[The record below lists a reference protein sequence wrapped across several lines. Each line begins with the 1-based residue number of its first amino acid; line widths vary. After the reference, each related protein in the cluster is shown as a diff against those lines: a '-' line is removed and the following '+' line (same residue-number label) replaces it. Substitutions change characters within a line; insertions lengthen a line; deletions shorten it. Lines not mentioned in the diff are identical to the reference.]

1 MSHLSRPPIIY
12 FHFNFYTGGKLI
24 TGVVDTGGK
33 FTIGINDTGCK
44 VNIRD
49 RQ

>member
-1 MSHLSRPPIIY
+1 MSAIIL
-12 FHFNFYTGGKLI
+12 FYTSGILI
-24 TGVVDTGGK
+24 TGVVDDTGGK
-33 FTIGINDTGCK
+33 FTFGINDTGCK